1 MNFLGIRKYPE
12 IFYNFLQFFLNFSEL
27 IMIFQFCHQKISFL
41 GQFPSKYFPFWTV
54 PINEFPFWDVSHQ
67 NISFLVFFRNQV
79 FEIFPKKEIS
89 RQCPKKETSIPPVKL
104 LFHFLTPQENTQKGN
119 FFFWKFLKRKLPSS
133 YIISCQSKKYPIYGR
148 CRMTHHPWEIHNLK
162 WCRKTHDLW
171 EKIIQSIT
179 HGKFINQGDIVQSMA
194 HGRRVVV

>member
-79 FEIFPKKEIS
+79 FEIFPQKEIS
-89 RQCPKKETSIPPVKL
+89 YQCPKRETSIPPVTHFML
-104 LFHFLTPQENTQKGN
+104 LFAPWKMPKKENFIPPAN
-119 FFFWKFLKRKLPSS
+119 VLKRKLPFHLSNCCS
-133 YIISCQSKKYPIYGR
+133 TFWLPRRTPKKEISFFGNS
-148 CRMTHHPWEIHNLK
+148 
-162 WCRKTHDLW
+162 
-171 EKIIQSIT
+171 
-179 HGKFINQGDIVQSMA
+179 
-194 HGRRVVV
+194 